1 MQSLDVVDFFLSAGS
16 IVYFALL
23 VARRI

>member
-1 MQSLDVVDFFLSAGS
+1 MQSLDVVDFFLLAGS